1 MLSPY
6 FNDKNSHIMYYFSNN
21 ISTTPHPPSHI
32 KHHNEFLARLRHSTH
47 SLYFT
52 LLQRKSGVEL
62 KLVLGEQSKH
72 ILSRNRTA
80 KAKEIKRKGDV

>member
-6 FNDKNSHIMYYFSNN
+6 FTDKKQSYNVLLFKQYFYH
-21 ISTTPHPPSHI
+21 PHPPSHI
-32 KHHNEFLARLRHSTH
+32 KHHNEFLARPIHSTH